1 MKTFVITYSRRQILI
16 ETNDGQRWLMPR
28 GETGRRDRRIAKL
41 EAAGYTEIFSEPDTF
56 QQFIQMA
63 REGK

>member
-1 MKTFVITYSRRQILI
+1 MKTYTITHSRRQILI

-41 EAAGYTEIFSEPDTF
+41 EAAGYTEIFPEPDTF
-56 QQFIQMA
+56 TQLVQMA
-63 REGK
+63 REGR